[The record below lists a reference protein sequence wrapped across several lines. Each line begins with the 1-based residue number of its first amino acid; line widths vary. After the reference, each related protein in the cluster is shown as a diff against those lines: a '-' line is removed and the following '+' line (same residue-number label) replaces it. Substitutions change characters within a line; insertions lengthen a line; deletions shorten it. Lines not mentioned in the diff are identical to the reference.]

1 MTLEDYINALVE
13 VAKEVEVGDPFDW
26 ADVALDETEAY
37 KLIASS
43 VVGFEDD
50 SFVLKATITK
60 LLVENMVLNVR
71 LMQNAKT

>member
-1 MTLEDYINALVE
+1 MTLEDYINALAE

-50 SFVLKATITK
+50 PFVLKATITK